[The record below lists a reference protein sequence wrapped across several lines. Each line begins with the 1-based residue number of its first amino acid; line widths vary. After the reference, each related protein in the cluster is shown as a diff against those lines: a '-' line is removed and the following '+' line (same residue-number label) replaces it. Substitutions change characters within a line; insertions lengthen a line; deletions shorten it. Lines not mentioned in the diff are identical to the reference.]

1 MTDYVATRWYRSP
14 ELLLGDK
21 YSKEV
26 DIWAIGCIMGELTD
40 LDPLFPGESEIDQLY
55 VIQKIMGIL
64 TPDLQELFNKN
75 ARFVG
80 YKFPDLSKPQT
91 LERRYVGKLAK

>member
-1 MTDYVATRWYRSP
+1 
-14 ELLLGDK
+14 
-21 YSKEV
+21 
-26 DIWAIGCIMGELTD
+26 
-40 LDPLFPGESEIDQLY
+40 
-55 VIQKIMGIL
+55 MGIL